1 MKVTLKRPKSKYYD
15 ESKFKIYVNGQ
26 QVATLQEN
34 QSQEIEV
41 NSQSVSIKAKI
52 NWASSKKTDIKV
64 SEGDVIEFRP
74 NPLFSKMAIIL
85 PSFIVIL
92 FILAKNLEQ
101 PMLKWL
107 FGVLLAID
115 ILLIIYLLI
124 SSKWIYIDHTKH
136 YV

>member
-1 MKVTLKRPKSKYYD
+1 MKVTLKRPRSKYYD
-15 ESKFKIYVNGQ
+15 ESKFKIYINGQ
-26 QVATLQEN
+26 LVATLQEN

-52 NWASSKKTDIKV
+52 NWASSKKTDLEV
-64 SEGDVIEFRP
+64 SEGDVIEFIP
-74 NPLFSKMAIIL
+74 NTLFSKMAIIL

-101 PMLKWL
+101 PVLKWL
-107 FGVLLAID
+107 FGTLLAID

-124 SSKWIYIDHTKH
+124 SSKWIKIDIKKH

>member
-15 ESKFKIYVNGQ
+15 ESKFKIYINGQ

-34 QSQEIEV
+34 QSQEIDV

>member
-1 MKVTLKRPKSKYYD
+1 MKVTLKRPRSKYYD
-15 ESKFKIYVNGQ
+15 ESKFKIYINGQ
-26 QVATLQEN
+26 LVATLQEN

-52 NWASSKKTDIKV
+52 NWASSKKTDLEV
-64 SEGDVIEFRP
+64 SEGDVIEFIP
-74 NPLFSKMAIIL
+74 NTLFSKMAIIL

-92 FILAKNLEQ
+92 FVLAKNLEQ
-101 PMLKWL
+101 PVLKWL
-107 FGVLLAID
+107 FGTLLAID

-124 SSKWIYIDHTKH
+124 SSKWIKIDVKKH

>member
-1 MKVTLKRPKSKYYD
+1 MKVTLKRPKSKLYD

-26 QVATLQEN
+26 QVAILQEN

-41 NSQSVSIKAKI
+41 SSHSITIKAKI
-52 NWASSKKTDIKV
+52 NWVSGKKTEIEV

-74 NPLFSKMAIIL
+74 NPLFSKMAMIL

-101 PMLKWL
+101 PVLKWL

-115 ILLIIYLLI
+115 ILLVIYLLV
-124 SSKWIYIDHTKH
+124 SRKWIYIGHTKH
-136 YV
+136 

>member
-1 MKVTLKRPKSKYYD
+1 MKVTLKRPKSKYY
-15 ESKFKIYVNGQ
+15 EGSKCKIYVNGQ
-26 QVATLQEN
+26 QVATLQET

-41 NSQSVSIKAKI
+41 NSQSVSIKGKI
-52 NWASSKKTDIKV
+52 DWASSKKTDLEV
-64 SEGDVIEFRP
+64 SEGDVIEFIP
-74 NPLFSKMAIIL
+74 NTLFSKMSIIL

-101 PMLKWL
+101 PVLKWL
-107 FGVLLAID
+107 FGTLLAID

-124 SSKWIYIDHTKH
+124 SSKWIKIDVKKH

>member
-15 ESKFKIYVNGQ
+15 ESKFKIYINGQ

-34 QSQEIEV
+34 QSQEIDV

-52 NWASSKKTDIKV
+52 NWASSKKTDLKV